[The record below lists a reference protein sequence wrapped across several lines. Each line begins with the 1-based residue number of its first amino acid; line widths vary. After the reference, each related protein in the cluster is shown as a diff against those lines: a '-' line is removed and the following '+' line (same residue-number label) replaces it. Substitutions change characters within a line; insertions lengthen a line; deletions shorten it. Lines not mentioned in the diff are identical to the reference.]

1 MLLMLLTDSFFFGWG
16 GGFSDFE
23 VTDQRLT
30 KVSLGVTIN
39 VSRLTEV
46 TLKSNEAQLFNIPIV
61 H

>member
-1 MLLMLLTDSFFFGWG
+1 MGG
-16 GGFSDFE
+16 GGFTDFE